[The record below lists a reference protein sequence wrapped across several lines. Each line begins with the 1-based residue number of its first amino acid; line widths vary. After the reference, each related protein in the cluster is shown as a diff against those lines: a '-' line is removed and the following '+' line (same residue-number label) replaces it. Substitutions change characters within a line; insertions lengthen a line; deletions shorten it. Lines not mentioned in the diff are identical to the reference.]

1 MLWIALVHVSCCPH
15 RETIT
20 IAEKDL
26 SDVTQVIQLL
36 LYTHKKKVGTTRKVH
51 ENVGTHVAEMTL

>member
-1 MLWIALVHVSCCPH
+1 MSCCPH

>member
-36 LYTHKKKVGTTRKVH
+36 LYTRKVH
-51 ENVGTHVAEMTL
+51 ENVGTHMAEMTL